1 MVKASFCFSYGENGN
16 GEDIA
21 TEGSFMKR
29 EEKWV
34 VLAKSA
40 DFKGIGNTYGVD
52 PVIARIVRNRGVTD
66 RKELD
71 AYFHPTEERLH
82 DPGLLAGA
90 DEAVSL
96 LAEKIR
102 TQKQIRIIGDY
113 DIDGICA
120 TYILYDGLHACGAV
134 VDYAFPHRINDGYG
148 LSEKLIRE
156 AYEAGCDTIL
166 TCDNGIAAA
175 NEIALAKKLGM
186 TVIVTDHHEIPLRW
200 EGETAA
206 AVLPPADVVV
216 DPKQPGCRYPFK
228 GICGAVVAWKVLQLL
243 QREFGR
249 SDDWR
254 QYLACAAF
262 ATVGDVME
270 LQGENRTITALGLE
284 QLRHTKNVGLRAL
297 IHQNGLEPTE
307 LRAYHIGYVIG
318 PCINA
323 SGRLD
328 TARRALELLL
338 EKDEARASLHA
349 QELTALNAS
358 RKDMTARG
366 VEAAVEQVESRQ
378 LWKNQVLVVY
388 LPECHESLAGIIA
401 GRLRER
407 YYRPTYVLTR
417 GGDCVKG
424 SGRSIPA
431 YHMYEKL
438 SRVGDLLIKFGGHA
452 MAAGLSLAEERIR
465 EFEAALNADAGLNA
479 DDLTEKIRI
488 DVPMPLSYIS
498 VPLIE
503 QLSVLEPCGNGN
515 ERPVFADRQ
524 LAAGRASYI
533 GKDRRMLKLQMACKT
548 GYMDALYFGDA
559 EEFLDYYRE
568 KYGSGQ
574 VDALLHGRPQQIR
587 FSFIYYPQINRY
599 QGMNCPQIVITH
611 YA

>member
-1 MVKASFCFSYGENGN
+1 
-16 GEDIA
+16 
-21 TEGSFMKR
+21 MKR
-29 EEKWV
+29 KEKWV

-40 DFKGIGNTYGVD
+40 DFNGIGNTYGVD
-52 PVIARIVRNRGVTD
+52 PVIARIVRNREVTD
-66 RKELD
+66 KEELD
-71 AYFHPTEERLH
+71 AYFHPSEDCLH
-82 DPGLLAGA
+82 DPGLLKGA
-90 DEAVSL
+90 DEAAL
-96 LAEKIR
+96 LLGAKIR
-102 TQKQIRIIGDY
+102 EQKKIRIIGDY

-120 TYILYDGLHACGAV
+120 TYILYDGLRGCGAV

-156 AYEAGCDTIL
+156 AYDAGCDTIL

-175 NEIALAKKLGM
+175 DEIALAKKLGM

-200 EGETAA
+200 EGETAT
-206 AVLPPADVVV
+206 AVLPPADALV

-228 GICGAVVAWKVLQLL
+228 GICGAVVAWKVLQLV
-243 QREFGR
+243 QRGFGR
-249 SDDWR
+249 EDDWR

-270 LQGENRTITALGLE
+270 LRGENRTITALGLE
-284 QLRHTKNVGLRAL
+284 QLRHTKNPGLRAL
-297 IHQNGLEPTE
+297 IRQNGLEPEE

-328 TARRALELLL
+328 TAKRALELLL
-338 EKDEARASLHA
+338 ERDEARASLRA
-349 QELTALNAS
+349 QELVALNES
-358 RKDMTARG
+358 RKDMTAKG
-366 VEAAVEQVESRQ
+366 VEAAVERVESCQ
-378 LWKNQVLVVY
+378 LWKKQVLVVY

-407 YYRPTYVLTR
+407 YYRPTFVLTN
-417 GGDCVKG
+417 GGDCLKG

-438 SRVGDLLIKFGGHA
+438 SRAGDLLIKFGGHA
-452 MAAGLSLAEERIR
+452 MAAGLSLAKEHLQ
-465 EFEAALNADAGLNA
+465 EFEEALNADAGLDG

-498 VPLIE
+498 EGLIE
-503 QLSVLEPCGNGN
+503 QLAVLEPCGNGN
-515 ERPVFADRQ
+515 EKPVFADRQ
-524 LAAGRASYI
+524 LTARRAFYI
-533 GKDRRMLKLQMACKT
+533 GKERRMLKLQMVCGADS
-548 GYMDALYFGDA
+548 MDALYFGDA
-559 EEFLDYYRE
+559 EEFLDFYRE
-568 KYGSGQ
+568 KYGSEQ
-574 VDALLHGRPQQIR
+574 VDALMHGRPQQIR

-599 QGMNCPQIVITH
+599 QGMSRPQIVITH